1 LFVHYFEKYT
11 KWYIFALV
19 TKGER
24 TRQQIIEATAPIFNM
39 KGFEGTSMADLC
51 KATGLTKGAIYG
63 SFENKE
69 ELSRAA
75 FHYTI
80 TQMRWHGSQLL
91 NAKTT
96 YKEKLIALLEFFT
109 RYVLDPPVKGGC
121 PLLNTAV
128 EADDYR
134 IEMKRVVADE
144 LQHSITHM
152 TQLIEQGKEAG
163 EFEPGIR
170 SRELALFFFCA
181 IEGAIMF
188 SRVSSSEEAM
198 NAVVKNVKGMV
209 ESFSLN

>member
-1 LFVHYFEKYT
+1 LKNIPFG
-11 KWYIFALV
+11 IFLYPV

-24 TRQQIIEATAPIFNM
+24 TRQQIIEVTAPIFNT
-39 KGFEGTSMADLC
+39 KGYEGTSMADLC
-51 KATGLTKGAIYG
+51 QATGLTKGAIYG

-69 ELSRAA
+69 ELSKATFLYAIR
-75 FHYTI
+75 
-80 TQMRWHGSQLL
+80 QMRSVG
-91 NAKTT
+91 NEGMRGKET

-128 EADDYR
+128 EADDHR
-134 IEMKRVVADE
+134 IEMKKMVTDE

-152 TQLIEQGKEAG
+152 TQLMDRGKKAG
-163 EFEPGIR
+163 EFSAAMK
-170 SRELALFFFCA
+170 SRETALFFFCA

-198 NAVVKNVKGMV
+198 KAVVSNIKNILD
-209 ESFSLN
+209 SYSLN